1 MSGSPENN
9 GKPDLF
15 AELHAAIDNFTLVP
29 EQPDSTSSGPSA
41 REVGAF
47 PTIDPDAH
55 RELSS
60 STAAPPAKVEEAP
73 APLLGGGL
81 LAELAAAAGAQSQV
95 SESDETRRLA
105 SARRLSKALQ
115 GIYGYLNQ
123 LAQHVNVLKPEVKRS
138 YRLNAQCEFTG
149 LRWDEAA
156 ANYRRAPT
164 ATEEILVN
172 SVSFRLRYSSAPV
185 PGMTLTRP
193 QAEALRRDLHL
204 VDLAITEEN
213 TVASADGPAV
223 WLRLAN
229 SIPVQ
234 LAFTAD
240 TSRDLIIV
248 RGRNVEGFG
257 LSAFKLDP
265 AKVDQPLL
273 DAIGLVLLGRAN
285 VLPAALVPV
294 PFNAPTA

>member
-1 MSGSPENN
+1 MSGSPEKND
-9 GKPDLF
+9 KPDLF
-15 AELHAAIDNFTLVP
+15 AELHAAIDNFTFIP
-29 EQPDSTSSGPSA
+29 EQGEAAPAGPSA

-47 PTIDPDAH
+47 PTIDPNAQ
-55 RELSS
+55 RELKTASA
-60 STAAPPAKVEEAP
+60 AAPAQVEEAP

-81 LAELAAAAGAQSQV
+81 LAELAAAAGAQSQA
-95 SESDETRRLA
+95 SESDEARRLA

-149 LRWDEAA
+149 LRWDEAF
-156 ANYRRAPT
+156 ANYRRAAT
-164 ATEEILVN
+164 ATEEVLVS
-172 SVSFRLRYSSAPV
+172 SVSFRLRYATAAV
-185 PGMTLTRP
+185 PGMTLTRA

-213 TVASADGPAV
+213 TVAAADGPAV

-234 LAFTAD
+234 LGFTAD
-240 TSRDLIIV
+240 TERDCIIV

-285 VLPAALVPV
+285 ALPAALSPV
-294 PFNAPTA
+294 PFNAPRT

>member
-1 MSGSPENN
+1 MSASPNQD

-29 EQPDSTSSGPSA
+29 EASSSA
-41 REVGAF
+41 PAEASVRTVGDF
-47 PTIDPDAH
+47 PVIDPEAH
-55 RELSS
+55 RELKEDA
-60 STAAPPAKVEEAP
+60 AAPARAEAAP
-73 APLLGGGL
+73 ALLAGGGL
-81 LAELAAAAGAQSQV
+81 LAELAAAAGARSQAE
-95 SESDETRRLA
+95 ESGEARRLA
-105 SARRLSKALQ
+105 SARRLNKALQ
-115 GIYGYLNQ
+115 GIYSYLNQ
-123 LAQHVNVLKPEVKRS
+123 LAQHVNVLKPEVKRQ
-138 YRLNAQCEFTG
+138 YRLNSQCEFSG

-164 ATEEILVN
+164 ATEEVLFS
-172 SVSFRLRYSSAPV
+172 SVSFRLRYSTAAV
-185 PGMTLTRP
+185 PGMTLSRP

-213 TVASADGPAV
+213 SVASADGPAV
-223 WLRLAN
+223 WLRLGN

-240 TSRDLIIV
+240 TERDCLIV
-248 RGRNVEGFG
+248 RGRNIEGFG

-273 DAIGLVLLGRAN
+273 DAIGLVLLGRATA
-285 VLPAALVPV
+285 LPPALSPV
-294 PFNAPTA
+294 PFNAPAA